1 MSLNKHI
8 YSIKLCIGITKS
20 ISWASSTCILFIL
33 LTYLVNG
40 AQFLNIIFLLILF
53 TGVAAAAVFTTVT
66 VP

>member
-33 LTYLVNG
+33 FTYLVNG
-40 AQFLNIIFLLILF
+40 AQFLNIFLLVLF
-53 TGVAAAAVFTTVT
+53 TGVAAAAVFITVI

>member
-8 YSIKLCIGITKS
+8 YSIKLWTGITKS

-40 AQFLNIIFLLILF
+40 AQFLNINFLLVLF
-53 TGVAAAAVFTTVT
+53 TGAAAAAVFVT
-66 VP
+66 VIIP